1 MIDMESPLILIILKV
16 VCLVSKKYLVETEE
30 GAAKPAAPVEPGI
43 RASNE
48 GSRWFHKGPY

>member
-1 MIDMESPLILIILKV
+1 MPGHILYIKETPGDRCV

-48 GSRWFHKGPY
+48 GSR